1 MAQKQNQNNIVTK
14 KHLARDEREKR
25 QLKVI
30 MAVTISVLV
39 IVLGLLAYGLIDSYI
54 IKPNEVVASVGDVN
68 ITAGDFQ
75 TNVKFSRLNQIN
87 QAYSYYQYAQMFG
100 EMGSSFLTTS
110 QQIVAQLSDSVSF
123 GSQVLDQMIDDVL
136 IREEAEKLGITVSQE
151 EIDKELMAA
160 FEFFP
165 NGTPIP
171 TAIPTN
177 PVEPTLSSTQL
188 ALLQY
193 TDTPTPMP
201 TATSTPEGWSLPTN
215 TPSPTV
221 EVEETSAE
229 VVEAEP
235 TQEPTQTP
243 TATPYTTQ
251 GYARALDDYI
261 NQVRQYGFK
270 KDDLNKLFE
279 MNLLREKVS
288 EKITEDLEPI
298 QEQVWAR
305 HILVETE
312 EEAKDIIERLESGEE
327 WNLLASEKSIDS
339 SNAQNGGDLGWFGR
353 GAMVSEFEEAA
364 FNLEIGEISAPI
376 QTSFGWHII
385 QLISKGN
392 NPLDA
397 NAFQSIKDQTFNTW
411 LSDLRSSRSD
421 IVLSDN
427 WQDLVPTDP
436 QVPNDF
442 IATIY
447 GSQ

>member
-1 MAQKQNQNNIVTK
+1 MAQKQNQNKIVTK

-30 MAVTISVLV
+30 MAVTITVLV

-54 IKPNEVVASVGDVN
+54 IKPNKVVASVGEVK
-68 ITAGDFQ
+68 ITAGEFQ
-75 TNVKFSRLNQIN
+75 KNVKYSRLNQIN

-110 QQIVAQLSDSVSF
+110 QQIAAQLSDSVSF

-136 IREEAEKLGITVSQE
+136 IREEAQKLGITVSAE
-151 EIDKELMAA
+151 EVFKEMMTA

-165 NGTPIP
+165 DGTPVP

-177 PVEPTLSSTQL
+177 PAEPTLSSTQI
-188 ALLQY
+188 ALLQF

-215 TPSPTV
+215 TPNPTV
-221 EVEETSAE
+221 EAVESTAE
-229 VVEAEP
+229 LVDSEP
-235 TQEPTQTP
+235 TEEPTQTP
-243 TATPYTTQ
+243 TVTPYTTQ
-251 GYARALDDYI
+251 GYAKALDNYI
-261 NQVRQYGFK
+261 NQVRQFGFK
-270 KDDLNKLFE
+270 KDDLYKLFE
-279 MNLLREKVS
+279 MNLLRQKVS
-288 EKITEDLEPI
+288 EKITEDLEPT

-312 EEAKDIIERLESGEE
+312 EEAKEIIERLESGEE
-327 WNLLASEKSIDS
+327 WNLIASEKSIDS

-364 FNLEIGEISAPI
+364 FSLEIAEISAPI

-385 QLISKGN
+385 QLIGKGN
-392 NPLDA
+392 NPLDS
-397 NAFQSIKDQTFNTW
+397 NEFQTIKDQTFNMW
-411 LSDLRSSRSD
+411 LTDLRSSRSD
-421 IVLSDN
+421 IELAEN
-427 WQDLVPTDP
+427 WQEFVPSEP
-436 QVPNDF
+436 QVPSDF
-442 IATIY
+442 VSAIY
-447 GSQ
+447 GAQ